1 MEDRFRCFRCA
12 WAPVDAELS
21 KIPPVTFFK
30 RVFSADYRR
39 GLAAEAAGDY
49 PVAARSYALAG
60 ERAKVSEMHLYL
72 AERAATP
79 EARLGELRTGVHWAD
94 EETPEGRSMR
104 RRIARAML
112 ARVRKTGV
120 VGDSD
125 RALLHEAAGL
135 FESAGDAAG
144 AGECHELA
152 GDEMRAAE
160 FYQRAGDLERLEA
173 VLGREE
179 TRRLAE
185 NRHRDAFAEYQL
197 HLRAGARDRAR
208 AALAEAL
215 ALQPDER
222 YRSLLDGLDARLLID
237 ARVNLRVD
245 GQPMTLVGAFPL
257 ALGREPSCQVPLR
270 DPGISRRH
278 LEVVLAGAEFRVRD
292 AGSRNGTFLAGLRLG
307 SGSELPIEGEVELGL
322 GEFCGLRCRVV
333 PAAALGPGD
342 LLLYIEVVRGLDR
355 GRKVL
360 AGAGALPLGE
370 GAAELRFVDGRPLFM
385 LAPPGGRLVLNGVQA
400 SGSVQLIRGD
410 RLELDRGQHVLR
422 IEVD

>member
-1 MEDRFRCFRCA
+1 
-12 WAPVDAELS
+12 
-21 KIPPVTFFK
+21 VTFFK
-30 RVFSADYRR
+30 RVFSADFRR

-49 PVAARSYALAG
+49 PVAARAYALAG

-79 EARLGELRTGVHWAD
+79 EARLAELRTGVHWAD
-94 EETPEGRSMR
+94 EDTPEGRTMR

-112 ARVRKTGV
+112 AQVRMTGV
-120 VGDSD
+120 VADSD
-125 RALLHEAAGL
+125 RALLGEAASL

-152 GDEMRAAE
+152 GNETRAAD

-179 TRRLAE
+179 SRRLAE
-185 NRHRDAFAEYQL
+185 TRHRDAFAEYQL

-215 ALQPDER
+215 ALEPDER
-222 YRSLLDGLDARLLID
+222 YRSLLDALDTRLLTD
-237 ARVNLRVD
+237 ARVNLRID

-278 LEVVLAGAEFRVRD
+278 MEVVLAGTEFRVRD
-292 AGSRNGTFLAGLRLG
+292 AGSRNGTFLAGLRLAPG
-307 SGSELPIEGEVELGL
+307 GELPLAGEVELGL
-322 GEFCGLRCRVV
+322 GEFCGLRCRVASAGS
-333 PAAALGPGD
+333 AAGAGD
-342 LLLYIEVVRGLDR
+342 SLLFLEVVRGLDR

-360 AGAGALPLGE
+360 AGIGALPVGE
-370 GAAELRFVDGRPLFM
+370 GAAALRFVDGRPFF
-385 LAPPGGRLVLNGVQA
+385 APAAAGGRLVFNGVQA
-400 SGSVQLIRGD
+400 GGSVQLIRGD
-410 RLELDRGQHVLR
+410 RLELDQGQHVLR
-422 IEVD
+422 IEVE